1 MSDTAKDQALAQV
14 SSIYEMV
21 AALYVDYDRL
31 EELQEKKEAGHWV
44 AGWNMPGYMPDS
56 EPAAFDTDEEA
67 SVYLSVAMQD
77 EADYCADQGAMEW
90 SDSLKKSADHLQS
103 DEHSGE
109 YGATVGRFHYWITQK
124 PGELSDPD
132 EQKELTELEE
142 AAGDCESEDDAR
154 QRIEE
159 DALSVEIRSDW
170 CAPGEEMTAGE
181 FRILLCTG
189 GPHVELVGDLDDN
202 LQPSRVR
209 VIYKDWGESGE
220 LFDFD
225 RDAVLRYCSVFYFGE

>member
-1 MSDTAKDQALAQV
+1 MSDTAKNQTIAQV
-14 SSIYEMV
+14 SSICEMV
-21 AALYVDYDRL
+21 EALDVDYGRL
-31 EELQEKKEAGHWV
+31 EELR
-44 AGWNMPGYMPDS
+44 
-56 EPAAFDTDEEA
+56 DERSDFMEEHA
-67 SVYLSVAMQD
+67 SVFADPAFEWCAQNPD
-77 EADYCADQGAMEW
+77 EA
-90 SDSLKKSADHLQS
+90 
-103 DEHSGE
+103 
-109 YGATVGRFHYWITQK
+109 I
-124 PGELSDPD
+124 ELSD
-132 EQKELTELEE
+132 LEE

-159 DALSVEIRSDW
+159 DALSVEVRSDW

-202 LQPSRVR
+202 RQPSRVR

-220 LFDFD
+220 LFGFD